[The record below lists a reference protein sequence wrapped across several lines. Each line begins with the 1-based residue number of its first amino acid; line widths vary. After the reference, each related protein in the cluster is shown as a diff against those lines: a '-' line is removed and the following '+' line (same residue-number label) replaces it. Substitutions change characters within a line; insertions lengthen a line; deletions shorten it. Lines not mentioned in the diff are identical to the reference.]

1 MKRRSVIVS
10 FPLSLLS
17 VKSDEHSWGHYDSC
31 LNILSQT
38 FLYGA
43 EETSQLLLGSTW
55 LSFWPCHARTFHKAS
70 SACHTEFCCEHR
82 SPGV

>member
-17 VKSDEHSWGHYDSC
+17 VKSDEHSWGHYDTC

-43 EETSQLLLGSTW
+43 EETS
-55 LSFWPCHARTFHKAS
+55 
-70 SACHTEFCCEHR
+70 
-82 SPGV
+82 